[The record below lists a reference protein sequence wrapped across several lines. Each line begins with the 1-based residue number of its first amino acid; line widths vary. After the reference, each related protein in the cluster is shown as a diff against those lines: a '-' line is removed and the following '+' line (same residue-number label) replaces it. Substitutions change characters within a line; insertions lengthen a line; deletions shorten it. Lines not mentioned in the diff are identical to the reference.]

1 METRQV
7 TITITGKAELFPATV
22 RAMTVAGVET
32 ELQYFTRRYGID
44 RQREYM
50 RDNAAALREN
60 CPTVEA
66 VTAHLGETA
75 VRVWLQ
81 GHIHNLAVY
90 CGTEIHSTHEREAGI
105 AEMMM
110 TRYGR
115 LRISEVLLFFGLVKS
130 GDIELGTSYIDGRV
144 MLRALKAYADKIRPT
159 LMDAA
164 DKKATGADKPDVRT
178 GLLGLRDYN
187 RQARAEGREVT
198 PALRVKDDLLDW
210 TDEAF
215 LAYAEHNRVTEQGM
229 Y

>member
-1 METRQV
+1 M
-7 TITITGKAELFPATV
+7 TITGNAELFPATV
-22 RAMTVAGVET
+22 RSVTAAGVET

-66 VTAHLGETA
+66 TVAHLGDTA

-90 CGTEIHSTHEREAGI
+90 CGTEIHSTYEREASI
-105 AEMMM
+105 AEMIM

-115 LRISEVLLFFGLVKS
+115 LRVSEVVLFFGLAKT

-144 MLRALKAYADKIRPT
+144 MLRALKTYTDRIRPT

-164 DKKATGADKPDVRT
+164 DRKMTGTDVPDTRT

-198 PALRVKDDLLDW
+198 PALRIKEDLLDW

-215 LAYAEHNRVTEQGM
+215 LAYSEHNKVTDKGM